1 MLKHYPNQNYYHGK
15 MNLKIIDE
23 ASEFVQK
30 TKDSYKDRTWNCD
43 IRTSYNTTSNIL
55 NLKELHKLKL
65 HTLSHVDDFMY
76 ARNDFMMD
84 VLMVHG

>member
-55 NLKELHKLKL
+55 NLKECNTKHSSMIEAYYMNV
-65 HTLSHVDDFMY
+65 TII
-76 ARNDFMMD
+76 
-84 VLMVHG
+84 